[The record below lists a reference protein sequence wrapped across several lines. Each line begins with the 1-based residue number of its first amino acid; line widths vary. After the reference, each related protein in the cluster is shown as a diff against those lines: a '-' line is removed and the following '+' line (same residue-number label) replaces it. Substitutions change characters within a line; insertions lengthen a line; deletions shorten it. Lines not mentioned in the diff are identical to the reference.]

1 MLSRKQTDFRTSA
14 ILIAVVLL
22 TASVNAQ
29 RYSFDL
35 DVPSARFS
43 LWRIE
48 DVGKATHL
56 VADLEVREL
65 RRDSQFIPAF
75 QLALFDADRKVA
87 LILRRNSGKDTLNG
101 IVQTSEAGKVSDER
115 SVNGWE
121 IRKKQKFHVEMDWST
136 AGFLIVSADGTELGR
151 FPLSIAPHS
160 LTISAST
167 GQLYGYSLSLAD
179 K

>member
-1 MLSRKQTDFRTSA
+1 
-14 ILIAVVLL
+14 VLL
-22 TASVNAQ
+22 ATSVNAQ

-48 DVGKATHL
+48 DIGKATHL

-65 RRDSQFIPAF
+65 RKDSQFIPAF
-75 QLALFDADRKVA
+75 QLALFDDADKKVA
-87 LILRRNSGKDTLNG
+87 LILRRNGGKDTLNG
-101 IVQTSEAGKVSDER
+101 HVQASEAGKVTDER
-115 SVNGWE
+115 PLNGWE
-121 IRKKQKFHVEMDWST
+121 IGKKQKFHIDMNWSA

-160 LTISAST
+160 LTVSAST
-167 GQLYGYSLSLAD
+167 GELYGHSLSLAE